1 VATDHAMHF
10 FDRSSFPV
18 RVFCDIDEWQ
28 VGFKTCFR
36 GISKIFVLDTSVGCL
51 SQYLSVTSNSVIA
64 IPAPASSIIVE
75 KHLSI
80 FG

>member
-28 VGFKTCFR
+28 VGFKICFP
-36 GISKIFVLDTSVGCL
+36 GISEEVVVFDTSAAAL
-51 SQYLSVTSNSVIA
+51 SMSLSLT
-64 IPAPASSIIVE
+64 
-75 KHLSI
+75 LSM
-80 FG
+80 